1 MADGSKPMAVSAVR
15 LDKWLWAARFFK
27 TRAEASLAI
36 GAGKVEVNDAKAK
49 RAKILHVGDHIR
61 IRKSPYEFRLTVRV
75 LSEQR
80 GRAVQ
85 AATLYEE
92 DPASKAARE
101 RLSRQLRIAPT
112 PGYEGKGRPTK
123 RDRRELERLRGDE
136 ES

>member
-1 MADGSKPMAVSAVR
+1 MTDNAVR

-49 RAKILHVGDHIR
+49 RAKILHVGDRIR

-80 GRAVQ
+80 GRAAQ

-92 DPASKAARE
+92 EPASKAARE
-101 RLSRQLRIAPT
+101 RLSQQLRIAPT

>member
-1 MADGSKPMAVSAVR
+1 
-15 LDKWLWAARFFK
+15 
-27 TRAEASLAI
+27 
-36 GAGKVEVNDAKAK
+36 
-49 RAKILHVGDHIR
+49 
-61 IRKSPYEFRLTVRV
+61 VRV

-80 GRAVQ
+80 GRAAQ

-101 RLSRQLRIAPT
+101 RLSQQLRIAPT

-136 ES
+136 EP

>member
-1 MADGSKPMAVSAVR
+1 MADSAVR

-36 GAGKVEVNDAKAK
+36 AAGKVEVNDAKAK
-49 RAKILHVGDHIR
+49 RAKTLHVGDRIR
-61 IRKSPYEFRLTVRV
+61 IRKSPYEFRLTVRM

-80 GRAVQ
+80 GRATQ

-101 RLSRQLRIAPT
+101 RLSLQLRIAPT

-123 RDRRELERLRGDE
+123 RNRRELERLRGDE

>member
-1 MADGSKPMAVSAVR
+1 MADSAVR

-36 GAGKVEVNDAKAK
+36 AAGKVEVNDAKTK
-49 RAKILHVGDHIR
+49 RAKILHIGDRIR

-101 RLSRQLRIAPT
+101 RLSLQLRIAPT

-123 RDRRELERLRGDE
+123 RNRRELERLRGDE

>member
-1 MADGSKPMAVSAVR
+1 MAESAVSVR

-36 GAGKVEVNDAKAK
+36 GAGKVEVNDAKTK
-49 RAKILHVGDHIR
+49 RAKILHIGDRIR

-101 RLSRQLRIAPT
+101 RLSLQLRIAPT

-123 RDRRELERLRGDE
+123 RNRRELERLRGDE